1 MVVDVDVDCL
11 FTASTQ
17 TSTSEGN
24 RRASTVNE
32 SNYNKRTL
40 RITWLRLQ
48 YHTRNSAVARAEFA
62 LRAVVGFRAQRVA
75 SYYTGVCEIGG
86 VDLVLGATLYRLFH
100 AY

>member
-1 MVVDVDVDCL
+1 M
-11 FTASTQ
+11 
-17 TSTSEGN
+17 
-24 RRASTVNE
+24 NE

-62 LRAVVGFRAQRVA
+62 LRAVVGFRAQRVVA